1 MRKCLSAILT
11 KLNEDETSR
20 EIEQGQVMMEEL
32 KGMIEQGQTKVE
44 IRKGVIERSHRR
56 E

>member
-1 MRKCLSAILT
+1 MRKCLITILT

-20 EIEQGQVMMEEL
+20 EIERGQMRMEEQ
-32 KGMIEQGQTKVE
+32 KGMIEQSQTRVE
-44 IRKGVIERSHRR
+44 LRKGVIERSHRR

>member
-1 MRKCLSAILT
+1 MRKCWIAILT

-20 EIEQGQVMMEEL
+20 EIERGQMRMEER
-32 KGMIEQGQTKVE
+32 KGMIEQSQTRVE
-44 IRKGVIERSHRR
+44 LRKGVIERRQGK